1 MWEKIGKIDTYTLGL
16 CAMIVFFATVAI
28 MVFMMYAE
36 LKATKACFK
45 RVEDRVNLECP
56 ALRERV
62 KKLENL
68 LKKTEEDN
76 GEQ

>member
-1 MWEKIGKIDTYTLGL
+1 MWEKIEKIDTYTLGL
-16 CAMIVFFATVAI
+16 CAMIVFFAMVAI